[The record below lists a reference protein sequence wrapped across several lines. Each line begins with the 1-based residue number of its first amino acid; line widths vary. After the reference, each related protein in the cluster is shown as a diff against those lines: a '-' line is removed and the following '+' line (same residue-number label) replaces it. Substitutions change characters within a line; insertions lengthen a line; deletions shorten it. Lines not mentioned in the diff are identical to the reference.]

1 MLAREVPRAER
12 ARHLIVIGDG
22 DDVEAAR
29 GGAHDRLG
37 RLPSV
42 AVERMHVQIRA
53 TREARSSPQ
62 SVSPPREIHHVTAC
76 TAGIDRVPVRA

>member
-1 MLAREVPRAER
+1 MLAREVPGAER
-12 ARHLIVIGDG
+12 ARHVVVIGDG
-22 DDVEAAR
+22 DDVEPSG

-53 TREARSSPQ
+53 TREARSSARP
-62 SVSPPREIHHVTAC
+62 VSPQREIHHVTAC
-76 TAGIDRVPVRA
+76 TAGIDRMPFPS